1 MNNNMAKGVNRK
13 SAWVK
18 IKKHWQL
25 YFVILI
31 PLSYI
36 IIFKYIPMLGAQIA
50 FKNYNIG
57 KGIWG
62 SPWVGFKHFI
72 DFFRSYEFKRL
83 IINTAGLSVYQTLAG
98 FVPPIILAVSLNYA
112 ENRMIRKTVQMVTYM
127 PYFISTVILVSIMF
141 QLLSINGMVN
151 QVVKAIIGEPI
162 QFLGEPKW
170 FKTIYVW
177 SGIWQTTG
185 YNAIIYLAALAGID
199 QTLYEAAI
207 VDGASIW
214 KRIWYIDIPGILPT
228 AIILLIMSTARIL
241 EVGFE
246 KVYLL
251 QNNMN
256 IQSSDVISTYVYR
269 VGLVSM
275 QYSYSSAIGL
285 FQSVISLIMLTL
297 VNAVARKV
305 SETSLW

>member
-1 MNNNMAKGVNRK
+1 
-13 SAWVK
+13 
-18 IKKHWQL
+18 
-25 YFVILI
+25 
-31 PLSYI
+31 
-36 IIFKYIPMLGAQIA
+36 
-50 FKNYNIG
+50 
-57 KGIWG
+57 
-62 SPWVGFKHFI
+62 
-72 DFFRSYEFKRL
+72 L

-112 ENRMIRKTVQMVTYM
+112 ENRVIRKTVQMVTYM

>member
-112 ENRMIRKTVQMVTYM
+112 ENRVIRKTVQMVTYM

-214 KRIWYIDIPGILPT
+214 KRILYIDIPGILPT

>member
-1 MNNNMAKGVNRK
+1 
-13 SAWVK
+13 
-18 IKKHWQL
+18 
-25 YFVILI
+25 
-31 PLSYI
+31 
-36 IIFKYIPMLGAQIA
+36 
-50 FKNYNIG
+50 
-57 KGIWG
+57 
-62 SPWVGFKHFI
+62 
-72 DFFRSYEFKRL
+72 
-83 IINTAGLSVYQTLAG
+83 
-98 FVPPIILAVSLNYA
+98 
-112 ENRMIRKTVQMVTYM
+112 
-127 PYFISTVILVSIMF
+127 MF